1 MTALQ
6 NLDDRI
12 NVNLQQYLG
21 TPVEDRTREQYSGLV
36 DQLSR
41 AAMDYAKA
49 MVNERI
55 ENRRQ
60 VQKQVGG
67 R

>member
-1 MTALQ
+1 MSALQ
-6 NLDDRI
+6 ALDARI
-12 NVNLQQYLG
+12 DSSLQAYLG
-21 TPVEDRTREQYSGLV
+21 TPQEERRPAQYDALV
-36 DQLSR
+36 NDLSR

-49 MVNERI
+49 MVSERL

-60 VQKQVGG
+60 VQRQVG